1 MDFSLITASQ
11 ILRGRPSW
19 SSPLFRYEFFAYIVI
34 PAISSFIV
42 FTSTLSFSSHSSRV
56 VA

>member
-19 SSPLFRYEFFAYIVI
+19 SSPLFRYEFFSYIVI

-42 FTSTLSFSSHSSRV
+42 FISTLSFSSHSSRV